1 MNTPVYLN
9 ALRAFEASA
18 RHKSFSAAANEL
30 NVTPAA
36 VGQLV
41 RTLEDWLGFPL
52 FHRQTNGKNRL
63 ITTELA
69 EAALPDIRAGFDKL
83 NLGLEKLK
91 QNAQSGILT
100 ITVSPAFAEKWL
112 LPKID
117 HFQKQ
122 YPEIDLRLDINLK
135 SIDFLEQKIDIGV
148 RYGAGKWLGLEAIK
162 LMDED
167 IYPVCS
173 PNFLKNHPELVG
185 VDGLKHVTLIHD
197 LSMEAYEN
205 FPGWGLWF
213 QNMDMGNVNT
223 TRGMK
228 INSSAAVLQAAIE
241 GQGVALA
248 RSVMV
253 QNDVQSGRLI
263 RLFPEMQMPSPFSY
277 FVVYRH
283 EFTNLPKVRLFL
295 NWLLEKV

>member
-1 MNTPVYLN
+1 MNTPVYIN
-9 ALRAFEASA
+9 ALRDFEASA

-52 FHRQTNGKNRL
+52 FLRQTNGKNRL

-197 LSMEAYEN
+197 LSM
-205 FPGWGLWF
+205 
-213 QNMDMGNVNT
+213 
-223 TRGMK
+223 
-228 INSSAAVLQAAIE
+228 
-241 GQGVALA
+241 
-248 RSVMV
+248 
-253 QNDVQSGRLI
+253 
-263 RLFPEMQMPSPFSY
+263 
-277 FVVYRH
+277 
-283 EFTNLPKVRLFL
+283 
-295 NWLLEKV
+295 

>member
-36 VGQLV
+36 VRQLV

-52 FHRQTNGKNRL
+52 FLRQTNGKNRL

-100 ITVSPAFAEKWL
+100 I
-112 LPKID
+112 
-117 HFQKQ
+117 
-122 YPEIDLRLDINLK
+122 
-135 SIDFLEQKIDIGV
+135 
-148 RYGAGKWLGLEAIK
+148 
-162 LMDED
+162 
-167 IYPVCS
+167 
-173 PNFLKNHPELVG
+173 
-185 VDGLKHVTLIHD
+185 
-197 LSMEAYEN
+197 
-205 FPGWGLWF
+205 
-213 QNMDMGNVNT
+213 
-223 TRGMK
+223 
-228 INSSAAVLQAAIE
+228 
-241 GQGVALA
+241 
-248 RSVMV
+248 
-253 QNDVQSGRLI
+253 
-263 RLFPEMQMPSPFSY
+263 MQRPSPFSY